1 MPLTRKVRRSVSGG
15 VRGRPGCGAR
25 GGPRSLDEVRGQVAP
40 GLGAWRT
47 VELALRSRRAGA
59 GGRVRGGAGPCGRC
73 PGTTWLVDLPGD
85 GSNHG
90 GPQVPARP
98 YEQWPTVLAEAARP
112 LDDVVM
118 VGHSTGGMF
127 MLSCPELE
135 GQLAGMALVTSAPH
149 AGWRQTFAQWAEV
162 HPVAGLGEAADA
174 YGHNPNDETLR
185 LLTLAAAEWNFTP
198 EGLAAGRALLDGF
211 PYCHDAVAWADAH
224 FDATYRALWKPHS
237 GLPTLIVSGAEDH
250 VVDQRL
256 WADDPAFGR
265 PHVLRRTIEGAA
277 HFPWV
282 ENPRAVRSAFA
293 ELTASLSRAS

>member
-1 MPLTRKVRRSVSGG
+1 M
-15 VRGRPGCGAR
+15 
-25 GGPRSLDEVRGQVAP
+25 
-40 GLGAWRT
+40 
-47 VELALRSRRAGA
+47 
-59 GGRVRGGAGPCGRC
+59 
-73 PGTTWLVDLPGD
+73 
-85 GSNHG
+85 
-90 GPQVPARP
+90 PARP

-198 EGLAAGRALLDGF
+198 EGLAAGRALLDGL

-250 VVDQRL
+250 VVD
-256 WADDPAFGR
+256 PAPLGR
-265 PHVLRRTIEGAA
+265 RPGLRPAPRAAA
-277 HFPWV
+277 HDRGRSPLPLGRKPPSGPLGV
-282 ENPRAVRSAFA
+282 RRADRFA
-293 ELTASLSRAS
+293 EPRIVTAALRGRFRADQPVNSHHRQPCG

>member
-1 MPLTRKVRRSVSGG
+1 MEGRDRWTRSG
-15 VRGRPGCGAR
+15 VRLRRGPQRDGPWNWLFVPGG
-25 GGPRSLDEVRGQVAP
+25 P
-40 GLGAWRT
+40 GLGAESVAGLAQA
-47 VELALRSRRAGA
+47 VE
-59 GGRVRGGAGPCGRC
+59 V

-85 GSNHG
+85 GSNRG
-90 GPQVPARP
+90 VPQVPARP
-98 YEQWPTVLAEAARP
+98 YDQWPNVLAEAARQ

-135 GQLAGMALVTSAPH
+135 ESLSGMALVSSAPD
-149 AGWRQTFAQWAEV
+149 AAWRHTFAQWAEA
-162 HPVAGLGEAADA
+162 HPVTGLAEAAGT
-174 YGHNPNDETLR
+174 YGNDPNDATLR

-198 EGLAAGRALLDGF
+198 EGLAAGRALLDGL

-224 FDATYRALWKPHS
+224 FDATYQARWKPHS
-237 GLPTLIVSGAEDH
+237 GLPTLIVSGAADH

-256 WADDPAFGR
+256 WRDDPAFGR

-282 ENPRAVRSAFA
+282 ENPRAVRAAFA
-293 ELTASLSRAS
+293 ELTASLSRGT